1 MNDTSTA
8 VSRRSVLV
16 SGLAV
21 SLLAAPVAA
30 TTLPEAKT
38 CVLSG
43 RLTDAQG
50 QPLRQAQVAV
60 AGAVTRTDGD
70 GRFFMHAVL
79 PTQATLALQILLH
92 GESQAIEVLAA
103 VERSAVSE
111 RQDASVSL
119 TMVG

>member
-1 MNDTSTA
+1 MNHTSTG

-21 SLLAAPVAA
+21 SLLTVPVAA
-30 TTLPEAKT
+30 NTLSEAKT

-43 RLTDAQG
+43 RLTDALG
-50 QPLRQAQVAV
+50 QPLRQAQVGV
-60 AGAVTRTDGD
+60 TGAVTRTDGD

-79 PTQATLALQILLH
+79 PTQATLALQILLQ
-92 GESQAIEVLAA
+92 GESQAVEVLAD
-103 VERSAVSE
+103 VERSGLSE

-119 TMVG
+119 TMAG